1 MIHAIVAARLNAG
14 FHPGFWWSPALPVA
28 WSQSRSATFQA
39 ATFGHRSVGRSTGGN
54 YVSFMGPIGGHVFVL
69 RDSLTVSTTRT
80 ELSGTPVAVDDDPDT
95 GRPDVAPAV
104 MSGVNYGPRRT
115 P

>member
-28 WSQSRSATFQA
+28 WSQSRSATSLVAA
-39 ATFGHRSVGRSTGGN
+39 ATSGYRSISRRSGAD
-54 YVSFMGPIGGHVFVL
+54 YVSFTGLIGGYVF
-69 RDSLTVSTTRT
+69 RDSQAASTTRT
-80 ELSGTPVAVDDDPDT
+80 ELSGAPVAVDDDPDT

-104 MSGVNYGPRRT
+104 MSGINHGPRRA
-115 P
+115 